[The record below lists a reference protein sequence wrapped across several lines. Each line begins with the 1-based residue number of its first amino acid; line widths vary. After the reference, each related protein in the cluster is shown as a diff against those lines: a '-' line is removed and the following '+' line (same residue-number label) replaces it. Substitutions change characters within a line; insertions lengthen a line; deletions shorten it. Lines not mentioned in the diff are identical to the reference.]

1 MGRMKEEYMQMQEE
15 MQYNLEPKES
25 INQMKLQEQEYA
37 RDIMEKHHPI
47 GQERYVDEA
56 EYERNKIIDAMYD
69 VAQQPSINQI
79 NNKVKKVNKV
89 EEATMVKE
97 TRKEKLRRLFI
108 ENGLSE
114 EDVYKDPRGFACIKR
129 EGIDKIVAKQ
139 NIQVAYE
146 PIKMEREIEPETKKV
161 RVWVVVRVTASM
173 RTGAGEHD
181 VRNIMTLGEASDDN
195 LVGGGKKFP
204 VAMAE
209 KRGMSRAVLKICGL
223 YAEGI
228 KGEDEMDN

>member
-1 MGRMKEEYMQMQEE
+1 MGRMKEEFMQMQEE
-15 MQYNLEPKES
+15 MQYNLQPKES

-97 TRKEKLRRLFI
+97 TKEETLKRLFLA
-108 ENGLSE
+108 NGLVK
-114 EDVYKDPRGFACIKR
+114 EDVHKDPRGFVIIKR
-129 EGIDKIVAKQ
+129 SGIDKIVSRQ

-146 PIKMEREIEPETKKV
+146 PVTMTPE
-161 RVWVVVRVTASM
+161 WVVLRATASM
-173 RTGAGEHD
+173 RTGTGEHD
-181 VRNIMTLGEASDDN
+181 VRNMMSFGEASDSN
-195 LVGGGKKFP
+195 LMGGAKKFP

-209 KRGMSRAVLKICGL
+209 KRAMSRVVLKIAGF
-223 YAEGI
+223 YEQGVF
-228 KGEDEMDN
+228 GQDEMAD

>member
-1 MGRMKEEYMQMQEE
+1 MGRMKEEFMQMQEE

-97 TRKEKLRRLFI
+97 TKEETLKRLFLA
-108 ENGLSE
+108 NGLVK
-114 EDVYKDPRGFACIKR
+114 EDVHKDPRGFVIIKR
-129 EGIDKIVAKQ
+129 SGIDKIVSRQ

-146 PIKMEREIEPETKKV
+146 PVTMTPE
-161 RVWVVVRVTASM
+161 WVVLRATASM
-173 RTGAGEHD
+173 RTGTGEHD
-181 VRNIMTLGEASDDN
+181 VRNMMSFGEASDSN
-195 LVGGGKKFP
+195 LMGGAKKFP

-209 KRGMSRAVLKICGL
+209 KRAMSRVVLKIAGF
-223 YAEGI
+223 YEQGVF
-228 KGEDEMDN
+228 GQDEMAD